1 MDLAMNLVRASYDEA
16 PTQKGPTSRRNPFG
30 MARSTWSRM
39 MREELGLR
47 AYKVFKIA
55 MFLIFECLIT
65 GCPTCLLMILKV
77 GVAIK

>member
-1 MDLAMNLVRASYDEA
+1 MDLAMQLIRASYDEA

-30 MARSTWSRM
+30 MKRSTWSCM

-55 MFLIFECLIT
+55 MYFLN
-65 GCPTCLLMILKV
+65 
-77 GVAIK
+77 A

>member
-1 MDLAMNLVRASYDEA
+1 MDLAMQLVRATYDEA

-30 MARSTWSRM
+30 VPRSTWSRM

-55 MFLIFECLIT
+55 MYCLN
-65 GCPTCLLMILKV
+65 
-77 GVAIK
+77 A